1 MLVLLLPLLLLLL
14 LLLLLIIIIRVR
26 DQTGDEMFFKVKKT
40 TKMEKILSAYAQRRG
55 VSLQSLR
62 FMLDGTRIKET
73 DTPKMLEL
81 DDNDQIDVMLEATG
95 GN

>member
-1 MLVLLLPLLLLLL
+1 
-14 LLLLLIIIIRVR
+14 
-26 DQTGDEMFFKVKKT
+26 MFFKVKKT

-55 VSLQSLR
+55 VALTSLR

-81 DDNDQIDVMLEATG
+81 DDNDQIDVMLEALG